1 MLSELA
7 RHHAAGVF
15 LSITTLDTELRKV
28 MEPRTSPPAARL
40 AAIRELAAAGIPVGV
55 NVAPIIPGLTDHEM
69 PAILKAAAEAGATSA
84 GYTVVRLPYAVAP
97 LFEKWLETHFP
108 DRKEKVLNRL
118 RAMRGGKLYDAQWGK
133 RFSGEGIFA
142 EQIAQMF
149 EVARRKAGI
158 QKRQAANF
166 PRRHFVVQAAR
177 NFRYSPDVQT
187 LVEDFLQY
195 LRHERGQSDNTAK
208 TYAALLGKFTAWAAK
223 QNLTDWKSVELKHLM
238 AFLQHERAR
247 PLADE
252 PEESTKRL
260 SGESVYL
267 EIAALRAFYK
277 FAENEK
283 FLPANIAENL
293 SLPRRWKRLPKALSN
308 DEIAKLL
315 APETPETPENLCDQA
330 ILELAYAS
338 GLRLSELKNLRLE
351 QLHLDA
357 GFINV
362 IGKGNKERVVP
373 VGKKAVES
381 LNRYIE
387 IGRPKLV
394 TAKSPANV
402 FLTKRGTPFAA
413 VTLWLHI
420 KNRVR
425 RAGVERN
432 ITPHMLRHSFATH
445 LLEHGADLRVI
456 QELLGHANISTTE
469 IYTHVTGNRLR
480 EIHRKFH
487 PRA

>member
-1 MLSELA
+1 MNS
-7 RHHAAGVF
+7 
-15 LSITTLDTELRKV
+15 
-28 MEPRTSPPAARL
+28 
-40 AAIRELAAAGIPVGV
+40 
-55 NVAPIIPGLTDHEM
+55 
-69 PAILKAAAEAGATSA
+69 
-84 GYTVVRLPYAVAP
+84 
-97 LFEKWLETHFP
+97 
-108 DRKEKVLNRL
+108 
-118 RAMRGGKLYDAQWGK
+118 
-133 RFSGEGIFA
+133 
-142 EQIAQMF
+142 
-149 EVARRKAGI
+149 
-158 QKRQAANF
+158 
-166 PRRHFVVQAAR
+166 
-177 NFRYSPDVQT
+177 

-208 TYAALLGKFTAWAAK
+208 TYAALLGKFTTWAAA

-238 AFLQHERAR
+238 AFLQHERER
-247 PLADE
+247 PLMDE
-252 PEESTKRL
+252 PKESTKRL
-260 SGESVYL
+260 SSESVYL
-267 EIAALRAFYK
+267 EIAALRALYR

-283 FLPANIAENL
+283 LLPANVAENL

-308 DEIAKLL
+308 DEITKLL
-315 APETPETPENLCDQA
+315 VPELPETPESLCDQA

-373 VGKKAVES
+373 VGKKAVEA

-387 IGRPKLV
+387 VGRPKLV
-394 TAKSPANV
+394 TPRSPANV
-402 FLTKRGTPFAA
+402 FLTKRGTPFAS
-413 VTLWLHI
+413 VTLWLRI
-420 KNRVR
+420 KRRVQ
-425 RAGVERN
+425 RAGVARN

-469 IYTHVTGNRLR
+469 VYTHVTGNRLR

>member
-1 MLSELA
+1 
-7 RHHAAGVF
+7 
-15 LSITTLDTELRKV
+15 
-28 MEPRTSPPAARL
+28 
-40 AAIRELAAAGIPVGV
+40 
-55 NVAPIIPGLTDHEM
+55 
-69 PAILKAAAEAGATSA
+69 
-84 GYTVVRLPYAVAP
+84 
-97 LFEKWLETHFP
+97 
-108 DRKEKVLNRL
+108 
-118 RAMRGGKLYDAQWGK
+118 
-133 RFSGEGIFA
+133 
-142 EQIAQMF
+142 
-149 EVARRKAGI
+149 
-158 QKRQAANF
+158 
-166 PRRHFVVQAAR
+166 
-177 NFRYSPDVQT
+177 
-187 LVEDFLQY
+187 
-195 LRHERGQSDNTAK
+195 
-208 TYAALLGKFTAWAAK
+208 
-223 QNLTDWKSVELKHLM
+223 
-238 AFLQHERAR
+238 
-247 PLADE
+247 
-252 PEESTKRL
+252 L

-283 FLPANIAENL
+283 LLPANIAENL
-293 SLPRRWKRLPKALSN
+293 SFPRRWKRLPKALSN
-308 DEIAKLL
+308 DEIKKLL
-315 APETPETPENLCDQA
+315 EPENPETPESLCDQA

-373 VGKKAVES
+373 VGHTAVES

-394 TAKSPANV
+394 TPKSPANV
-402 FLTKRGTPFAA
+402 FLTQRGTPFAA

-420 KNRVR
+420 KNRVA
-425 RAGVERN
+425 RAGVSRN

-456 QELLGHANISTTE
+456 QELLGHASIGTTE

>member
-1 MLSELA
+1 M
-7 RHHAAGVF
+7 
-15 LSITTLDTELRKV
+15 
-28 MEPRTSPPAARL
+28 
-40 AAIRELAAAGIPVGV
+40 
-55 NVAPIIPGLTDHEM
+55 
-69 PAILKAAAEAGATSA
+69 
-84 GYTVVRLPYAVAP
+84 
-97 LFEKWLETHFP
+97 
-108 DRKEKVLNRL
+108 
-118 RAMRGGKLYDAQWGK
+118 
-133 RFSGEGIFA
+133 
-142 EQIAQMF
+142 
-149 EVARRKAGI
+149 
-158 QKRQAANF
+158 
-166 PRRHFVVQAAR
+166 
-177 NFRYSPDVQT
+177 QT

-223 QNLTDWKSVELKHLM
+223 QNLTDWPSVELKHLM

-252 PEESTKRL
+252 PKESTKRL

-267 EIAALRAFYK
+267 EIAALRSFYK

-283 FLPANIAENL
+283 LLPANIAENL
-293 SLPRRWKRLPKALSN
+293 SLPRRWKRLPKALSDAEIKKVLMTG
-308 DEIAKLL
+308 DEIEKSFDMVL
-315 APETPETPENLCDQA
+315 PPTPENLCDQA

-373 VGKKAVES
+373 VGRKAIAA

-387 IGRPKLV
+387 AGRPKLV
-394 TAKSPANV
+394 TPKSPANV

-456 QELLGHANISTTE
+456 QELLGHASIGTTE
-469 IYTHVTGNRLR
+469 IYTHVTGQRLR
-480 EIHRKFH
+480 EVHRKFH
-487 PRA
+487 PRP